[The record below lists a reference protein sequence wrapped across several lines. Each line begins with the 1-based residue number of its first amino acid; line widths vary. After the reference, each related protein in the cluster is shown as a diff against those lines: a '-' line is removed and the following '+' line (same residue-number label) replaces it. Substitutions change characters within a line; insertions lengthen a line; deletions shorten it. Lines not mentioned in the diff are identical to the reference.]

1 MRHVV
6 LDRWSQGS
14 SWLHA
19 RDPRAKLAVLLA
31 MLIAI
36 ASTRAP
42 LGLAAYAA
50 LLIAAIAASGLPLG
64 GLLARAALVLP
75 FALVFVAIV
84 WLAGDAPRAITLAER
99 AYLSG
104 IAAVVFAATTPLP
117 AWVTGLHSWRV
128 PRALV
133 LTIQFLYRY
142 LFVLAEQ
149 AQRMRW
155 AARMRGGSSFAVGVL
170 FARSWERAYAT
181 QRAMV
186 ARGFQGRFPQTALLP
201 FRTADALF
209 TAAGIAIAIGIRV
222 AA

>member
-1 MRHVV
+1 MRHAV

-14 SWLHA
+14 SPLHL

-31 MLIAI
+31 FLIAI
-36 ASTRAP
+36 ASTSAP
-42 LGLAAYAA
+42 LAFAAYAA
-50 LLIAAIAASGLPLG
+50 ILIAGIATAGLPVG
-64 GLLARAALVLP
+64 GVLARAGLVLP
-75 FALVFVAIV
+75 FAGAFAFAV
-84 WLAGDAPRAITLAER
+84 WLSGDGPRAVLLLGR

-117 AWVTGLHSWRV
+117 AWVAGLHSWRV

-155 AARMRGGSSFAVGVL
+155 AARMRGGSSFVVGVL
-170 FARSWERAYAT
+170 FARSWERAHAT
-181 QRAMV
+181 QRAML
-186 ARGFQGRFPQTALLP
+186 ARGFQGRFPQAALRP
-201 FRTADALF
+201 FRIADALF
-209 TAAGIAIAIGIRV
+209 TTAGVALAIGIRV
-222 AA
+222 AS